1 MDLVFLT
8 QQVLNGLSFGA
19 LLFLVASG
27 FTLVFGLMRISNLAH
42 GGFYLIGAS
51 VAVSAVAATGNFWLG
66 ILSGAVAGAGVGLV
80 VERGLLR
87 RVRNQEMPEVLV
99 TVGISF
105 IIADLVLAIFGGDPK
120 SLRAAATGAPSGVLT
135 IGDFGYPYYRLFI
148 IGVTVLIGLALFL
161 LQKRTRV
168 GAIVRAGVDNR
179 EMAAAVG
186 INIDAVFTGVFVFG
200 ALLAGIAGAIGSGL
214 LSLTPSSG
222 TEILLFAMVVV
233 IIGGLGN
240 IAGAA
245 IGSVL
250 IGIIDA
256 FAKAWVPEFS
266 YFTIFAPMALVL
278 VFRPYGLLGRRS

>member
-1 MDLVFLT
+1 V
-8 QQVLNGLSFGA
+8 GA
-19 LLFLVASG
+19 
-27 FTLVFGLMRISNLAH
+27 
-42 GGFYLIGAS
+42 Y

-66 ILSGAVAGAGVGLV
+66 ALSGALAAAGVGLV

-105 IIADLVLAIFGGDPK
+105 IIADLVLAVFGGDPK
-120 SLRAAATGAPSGVLT
+120 SLRAAETGAPSGVLM

-161 LQKRTRV
+161 LQKRTRI

-200 ALLAGIAGAIGSGL
+200 ALLAGIAGAIGAGL

-250 IGIIDA
+250 IGVIDA

>member
-1 MDLVFLT
+1 MDPVFLT

-42 GGFYLIGAS
+42 GGIYLVGAY

-66 ILSGAVAGAGVGLV
+66 VLSGAVAGAGVGLV

-105 IIADLVLAIFGGDPK
+105 IIADLVLAFFGGDPK
-120 SLRAAATGAPSGVLT
+120 SLPSGGTGAPSGVLT
-135 IGDFGYPYYRLFI
+135 IGEFGYPYYRLFI

-161 LQKRTRV
+161 LQKRTRI

-179 EMAAAVG
+179 EMAAAIG

-200 ALLAGIAGAIGSGL
+200 ALLAGVAGAIGSGL

-233 IIGGLGN
+233 IVGGLGN

>member
-1 MDLVFLT
+1 MDLVFLA

-42 GGFYLIGAS
+42 GGFYLIGAY
-51 VAVSAVAATGNFWLG
+51 VAVSTVAATGNFWLG
-66 ILSGAVAGAGVGLV
+66 VIAGALAGAGVGLL

-99 TVGISF
+99 TVGVSF

-120 SLRAAATGAPSGVLT
+120 SVGAGGAGAPTGALI

-148 IGVTVLIGLALFL
+148 IGVTVLIGVTLFV
-161 LQKRTRV
+161 LQRRTRV

-200 ALLAGIAGAIGSGL
+200 AVLAGVAGAIGSGL
-214 LSLTPSSG
+214 LSLSPSSG

-233 IIGGLGN
+233 IIGGLGS

-245 IGSVL
+245 VGAVL

-256 FAKAWVPEFS
+256 FAKVWLPEFS

-278 VFRPYGLLGRRS
+278 VFRPYGLLGRPS

>member
-1 MDLVFLT
+1 MDPVFLL
-8 QQVLNGLSFGA
+8 QQLLNGLSFGA

-42 GGFYLIGAS
+42 GGFYLVGAY
-51 VAVSAVAATGNFWLG
+51 VAVSTVAASGNFWLG
-66 ILSGAVAGAGVGLV
+66 VLAGAVSAAALGLV

-99 TVGISF
+99 TVGVSF
-105 IIADLVLAIFGGDPK
+105 IIADLVLAVFGGDPK
-120 SLRAAATGAPSGVLT
+120 SVGAGGGAPAGALI

-148 IGVTVLIGLALFL
+148 IGVTLVIGIALFL
-161 LQKRTRV
+161 LQRRTRI
-168 GAIVRAGVDNR
+168 GAVVRAGVDNR

-186 INIDAVFTGVFVFG
+186 INIDAVFTGVFIFG
-200 ALLAGIAGAIGSGL
+200 ALLAGVAGAIGSGL
-214 LSLTPSSG
+214 LSLSPSSG

-233 IIGGLGN
+233 IIGGLGSV
-240 IAGAA
+240 AGAA
-245 IGSVL
+245 VGSVL
-250 IGIIDA
+250 IGVIDA

-278 VFRPYGLLGRRS
+278 VFRPYGLLGRSA

>member
-1 MDLVFLT
+1 MDPVFLI

-42 GGFYLIGAS
+42 GGIYLVGAY

-66 ILSGAVAGAGVGLV
+66 ILSGAVAGAGVGLL

-120 SLRAAATGAPSGVLT
+120 SLRAGGTGAPSGALI

-148 IGVTVLIGLALFL
+148 IGVTVLIGIALFL
-161 LQKRTRV
+161 LQKRTRI

-179 EMAAAVG
+179 EMAAAIG

-233 IIGGLGN
+233 IIGGLGSV
-240 IAGAA
+240 AGAA
-245 IGSVL
+245 VGSVL
-250 IGIIDA
+250 IGVIDA